1 MNHNRRMLS
10 RWMTFLVWALV
21 AGSGVYWGVR
31 LFARPPT
38 LPPQVSL
45 AQPGPA
51 AGADLSRLFGV
62 SAPPPPPPVAV
73 QAPVAPEASRFK
85 LLGVVAAP
93 PAVSHAQGV
102 ALIAVDGKIARAF
115 RVGAAI
121 DGDLVLQSVQPRAV
135 SIGPRGS
142 EARVSLELPPLPP
155 PATGVPGEAGS
166 AAPPAVAP
174 AAAPAAPPAAALI
187 APPPQLA
194 LPPGAGNLTLQQQL
208 RLRGM
213 RPLNGPTGAVQTP
226 LQVMPGQADDSAAE
240 LAAPHDGRNLR

>member
-1 MNHNRRMLS
+1 MLS

-31 LFARPPT
+31 LFARPLT
-38 LPPQVSL
+38 MPPQVSL

-62 SAPPPPPPVAV
+62 SAPPPPPPPVAI
-73 QAPVAPEASRFK
+73 QAAVAPEASRFK

-93 PAVSHAQGV
+93 PAVSRAQGV
-102 ALIAVDGKIARAF
+102 ALIAVDGKMARAF

-174 AAAPAAPPAAALI
+174 PPSPAAPPAAALT

-194 LPPGAGNLTLQQQL
+194 VPPGAGNLTLQQQL
-208 RLRGM
+208 RLRGI

-226 LQVMPGQADDSAAE
+226 LQVMPGQAEDGNLPES
-240 LAAPHDGRNLR
+240 AAPHDGRNLR